1 MCFVPFYTH
10 KQCLGSL
17 KTEILKKHP
26 GWTYSETRLDGQK
39 LSFLDMIADTYVRFV
54 ILSVCVCVCHYWRA
68 RTHLPSVCHLICVF
82 RCVSMYGDYF

>member
-39 LSFLDMIADTYVRFV
+39 LSFLDMTTQTPMFASWSYQCVY
-54 ILSVCVCVCHYWRA
+54 VCVIIGEHARILPVCV
-68 RTHLPSVCHLICVF
+68 I
-82 RCVSMYGDYF
+82 